1 MQFDKNHDEY
11 ISREEIAVF
20 VEEMLLVQE
29 RIWEQIVNQYDEDDY
44 LSDQSDIDS
53 DDEDAVLAQLFKRR
67 LRHEEWMHGIEGEWL
82 HLYNVK
88 SHMAMKYRLV
98 YDFGIARFSR
108 TVVTADGRLFV
119 IGGIDNRGQI
129 TNWMLQFDYRSRRLI
144 KKASMHTA
152 RSDFTTV
159 YEKKRQ
165 RIYCIGGGNIR
176 ACEYYDIVNDSWTRM
191 ADMTHPRE
199 SPKCTLVNN
208 HTIYA
213 FNGHTSEGV
222 EKYNIETNTWSVFDI
237 NGLELMRP
245 YKACGM
251 AHHLKIGG

>member
-1 MQFDKNHDEY
+1 
-11 ISREEIAVF
+11 
-20 VEEMLLVQE
+20 
-29 RIWEQIVNQYDEDDY
+29 
-44 LSDQSDIDS
+44 
-53 DDEDAVLAQLFKRR
+53 
-67 LRHEEWMHGIEGEWL
+67 
-82 HLYNVK
+82 
-88 SHMAMKYRLV
+88 MKYRLV

-152 RSDFTTV
+152 RSDFTAV

-199 SPKCTLVNN
+199 SPKCALVNN
-208 HTIYA
+208 QTIYA

-222 EKYNIETNTWSVFDI
+222 ERYNIETNTWSVFNI